1 MMVQCYD
8 AEFEVPDLLI
18 NKYVKDFDCLPG
30 KSMRECVLDLRE
42 SINEVLDYVAEE
54 PEALHEKDILSDF
67 INALAVRRALQ
78 THGLLLDS

>member
-67 INALAVRRALQ
+67 INALAVRQALQ

>member
-1 MMVQCYD
+1 MVQCYD

-67 INALAVRRALQ
+67 INALAVRQALQ

>member
-1 MMVQCYD
+1 MMVRCYD
-8 AEFEVPDLLI
+8 AEFEIPDLLI
-18 NKYVKDFDCLPG
+18 DKYIKDFDCLPG

-67 INALAVRRALQ
+67 INALAVRQALQ